1 MYELILADERD
12 DMALKEELG
21 LKTDFAS
28 PAHEAL
34 LGIYYTASIMKKR
47 ADGFFSQFGLTDV
60 QFNLMNLLYYES
72 GSTHSTGSTR
82 SPQASSGQASSPHG
96 GKAHSTGSTLRPSSG
111 QAGSPQASSPRLSS
125 GQAGQEGG
133 LSQAQISDM
142 MLVNRA
148 NITSLVDR
156 MEKAELV
163 TRTAHANDRRYN
175 IIKLT
180 AKGKNLYTKVEPH
193 YLEQVKKAMASL
205 DAAELKRIT
214 GMLEKVRRTLR
225 V

>member
-1 MYELILADERD
+1 
-12 DMALKEELG
+12 MALKEELG

-34 LGIYYTASIMKKR
+34 LNIYYTASIMKKR
-47 ADGFFSQFGLTDV
+47 ADDFFGQFGLTDV

-72 GSTHSTGSTR
+72 G
-82 SPQASSGQASSPHG
+82 
-96 GKAHSTGSTLRPSSG
+96 K
-111 QAGSPQASSPRLSS
+111 
-125 GQAGQEGG
+125 EGG

-156 MEKAELV
+156 MEKVELV
-163 TRTAHANDRRYN
+163 TRNSHASDRRYN

-180 AKGKNLYTKVEPH
+180 SKGKNLYAKVEPH
-193 YLEQVKKAMASL
+193 YLEQVQSAMSSL
-205 DAAELKRIT
+205 DAAELKKVT
-214 GMLEKVRRTLR
+214 GMLEKVRRALKD
-225 V
+225 

>member
-1 MYELILADERD
+1 
-12 DMALKEELG
+12 MALKEELG
-21 LKTDFAS
+21 LKKDFAS

-34 LGIYYTASIMKKR
+34 LSIYYTASIMKKR
-47 ADGFFSQFGLTDV
+47 ADGFFGQFDLTDV

-72 GSTHSTGSTR
+72 G
-82 SPQASSGQASSPHG
+82 
-96 GKAHSTGSTLRPSSG
+96 K
-111 QAGSPQASSPRLSS
+111 
-125 GQAGQEGG
+125 EGG
-133 LSQAQISDM
+133 LSQAQISNM

-163 TRTAHANDRRYN
+163 TRNAHTNDRRYN

-180 AKGKNLYTKVEPH
+180 VKGKNLYAKVEPH
-193 YLEQVKKAMASL
+193 YLEQIKEAMAPL
-205 DAAELKRIT
+205 DAVELKKMAA
-214 GMLEKVRRTLR
+214 MLEKVRKVLQ

>member
-1 MYELILADERD
+1 
-12 DMALKEELG
+12 MALKEELG

-34 LGIYYTASIMKKR
+34 LNIYYTASIMKKR
-47 ADGFFSQFGLTDV
+47 ADDFFGQFGLTDV

-72 GSTHSTGSTR
+72 GSTG
-82 SPQASSGQASSPHG
+82 SPQRSSPPG
-96 GKAHSTGSTLRPSSG
+96 GKAHST
-111 QAGSPQASSPRLSS
+111 SSPRLSS

-133 LSQAQISDM
+133 LSQAQISNM

-163 TRTAHANDRRYN
+163 SRTAHANDRRYN

-180 AKGKNLYTKVEPH
+180 SKGKNLYTKVEPH
-193 YLEQVKKAMASL
+193 YLKQVKEAMAPL
-205 DAAELKRIT
+205 DAAELKRLA

>member
-1 MYELILADERD
+1 M
-12 DMALKEELG
+12 KEELG
-21 LKTDFAS
+21 LKKEFAS

-34 LGIYYTASIMKKR
+34 LNIYYTASIMKKR
-47 ADGFFSQFGLTDV
+47 ADEFFGQYGLTDV

-72 GSTHSTGSTR
+72 G
-82 SPQASSGQASSPHG
+82 
-96 GKAHSTGSTLRPSSG
+96 KD
-111 QAGSPQASSPRLSS
+111 
-125 GQAGQEGG
+125 GG

-180 AKGKNLYTKVEPH
+180 AKGKNLYAKVEPH
-193 YLEQVKKAMASL
+193 YFEKVQAAMVSL
-205 DAAELKRIT
+205 DVGELKKIT
-214 GMLEKVRRTLR
+214 ATLEKVRKTLR
-225 V
+225 G

>member
-1 MYELILADERD
+1 MYKLLFDDKDI

-21 LKTDFAS
+21 LKKEFIST
-28 PAHEAL
+28 AHEAL
-34 LGIYYTASIMKKR
+34 LNIYYTASLMKKR
-47 ADGFFSQFGLTDV
+47 ADEFFGQYGITDV

-72 GSTHSTGSTR
+72 G
-82 SPQASSGQASSPHG
+82 
-96 GKAHSTGSTLRPSSG
+96 K
-111 QAGSPQASSPRLSS
+111 
-125 GQAGQEGG
+125 EGG

-163 TRTAHANDRRYN
+163 TRNSHSNDRRYN

-193 YLEQVKKAMASL
+193 YFEKVQAAMASL
-205 DAAELKRIT
+205 EVAELKKIAA
-214 GMLEKVRRTLR
+214 MLEKVRKTLR
-225 V
+225 D